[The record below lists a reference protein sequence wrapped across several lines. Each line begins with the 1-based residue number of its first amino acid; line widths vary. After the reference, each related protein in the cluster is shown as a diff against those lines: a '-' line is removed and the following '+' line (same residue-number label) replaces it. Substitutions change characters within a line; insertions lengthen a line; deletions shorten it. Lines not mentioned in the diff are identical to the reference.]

1 MLQKETGDQ
10 VSVQQTHSPM
20 EKIWFIVGMIPE
32 GTVTSYGKV
41 ADLAGLPGRARYVS
55 KALKSAP
62 QEMNLPWFRV
72 INSQGRISFKE
83 NSQPYQA
90 QMELLR
96 LEGVE
101 VIRGK
106 IKLQDYEWQPDIAT
120 LVLEIPF

>member
-1 MLQKETGDQ
+1 VTEQK
-10 VSVQQTHSPM
+10 SFSPM

-62 QEMNLPWFRV
+62 QAMNLPWFRV

-83 NSQPYQA
+83 TSQPYQE

-120 LVLEIPF
+120 LVLAIPF